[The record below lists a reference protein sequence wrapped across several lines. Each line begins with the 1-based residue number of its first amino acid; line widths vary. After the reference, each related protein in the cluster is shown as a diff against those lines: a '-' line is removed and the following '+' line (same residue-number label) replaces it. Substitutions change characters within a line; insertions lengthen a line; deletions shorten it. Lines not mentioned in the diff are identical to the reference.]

1 MINRIFTLFKIAR
14 KLAKSD
20 ALKILSKHYD
30 IPFIIKFLSGILS
43 ISFSKEDDVNKSLND
58 KQQLCKSIESM
69 GPTFIKLG
77 QFLATRPDI
86 IGEELSVQLE
96 KLQDKLPAFE
106 NSIAKKIIEKSLGET
121 TNRSITNLS
130 EPIAAAS
137 IAQVHKAQIDDSG
150 VIKDVAIKILRPNIK
165 KTFNDEIDALMLLA
179 YFIENTLKKTK
190 RLRLVEV
197 VYLLKEITNHEMD
210 LRFEA
215 AAANEYAENTKN
227 DLGFNVPK
235 IYWSF
240 TSDEVLT
247 LDWID
252 GISIREKNLMEKKN
266 IQVNEIAS
274 NIIQHFLRQAVRDGF
289 FLFVLFGALLETA
302 GGGQYFLD
310 LAFAMVG
317 KMRGGPAK
325 AAILGSG
332 MTGMISGSSVANTVT
347 TGTFTIPIMKKT
359 GFSKEKA
366 GAIEV
371 SSSVNGQIM
380 PPVMGAAAFV
390 MASFIGVTYFEVVK
404 HAFLPAVISYIAL
417 FYISHLEAL
426 KLNLKGMTEE
436 DVPNLR
442 KTFLSGLHFLIPI
455 FVLIYLLT
463 YLRLTASYS
472 IFYATI
478 ALISVN
484 FLNKI
489 YRSNE
494 NGGLTSS
501 LKLWFNQTVVGFQKG
516 AINMVAVGIAI
527 ATAGV
532 IVGSVASTGLS
543 TNLIIVIESI
553 AKDNVIILI
562 LLTILLCLLLGMGLP
577 TTANYVVVASLMS
590 MVLVD
595 VGNASGYIF
604 PLIAVHLFVFY
615 FGLMADVTPPVGLA
629 SYAAA
634 GISGGDPLKTGIQ
647 AFWYSLR
654 TGILP
659 IVFLFNHELLL
670 MGIENLFHAI
680 VVILTSLTGI
690 LVFTSATQGWFFNKL
705 RWYEIIVFLLVSLS
719 LLSPGFV
726 LNKFYPKYDFQDLRN
741 SNKLLFEPEKEIHI
755 KVTRYSEYGER
766 YKLFVIEKNIFDK
779 KFNLK
784 DYGIDIVEKNNQI
797 MVDNLKWNGAAKKA
811 GFEMDDVLNEL
822 KVENLDR
829 PNKSLVYPFAFI
841 LLIVFGYL
849 NYKRK

>member
-1 MINRIFTLFKIAR
+1 MNQNISTDIENKISEDLSPTRNLRGLHLKVVVAIAIVWTLFQLWYASPFPFMFDIGMFRGLPARAIHLGFALTLTFLIFPISKSKKI
-14 KLAKSD
+14 SIID
-20 ALKILSKHYD
+20 ILISLVAAFCCLYIYFFYD
-30 IPFIIKFLSGILS
+30 QLVDRGGFLLNISLSQNINIPIELIIGISGIL
-43 ISFSKEDDVNKSLND
+43 ILLE
-58 KQQLCKSIESM
+58 
-69 GPTFIKLG
+69 
-77 QFLATRPDI
+77 ATRRVIGKPLAIIAIIFLLFSYFGQYAPDMI
-86 IGEELSVQLE
+86 SHGGLSL
-96 KLQDKLPAFE
+96 
-106 NSIAKKIIEKSLGET
+106 
-121 TNRSITNLS
+121 
-130 EPIAAAS
+130 
-137 IAQVHKAQIDDSG
+137 
-150 VIKDVAIKILRPNIK
+150 
-165 KTFNDEIDALMLLA
+165 
-179 YFIENTLKKTK
+179 K
-190 RLRLVEV
+190 RLVGFQWF
-197 VYLLKEITNHEMD
+197 D
-210 LRFEA
+210 QEA
-215 AAANEYAENTKN
+215 I
-227 DLGFNVPK
+227 F
-235 IYWSF
+235 
-240 TSDEVLT
+240 
-247 LDWID
+247 
-252 GISIREKNLMEKKN
+252 GIPIGVSVDFI
-266 IQVNEIAS
+266 
-274 NIIQHFLRQAVRDGF
+274 

-302 GGGQYFLD
+302 GGGKYFLD

-426 KLNLKGMTEE
+426 KLNLKGMEE
-436 DVPNLR
+436 KDVPHLK
-442 KTFLSGLHFLIPI
+442 KTFLAGLHFLIPI
-455 FVLIYLLT
+455 FVLIYLLVV
-463 YLRLTASYS
+463 LRFTASYS

-478 ALISVN
+478 ALILVN
-484 FLNKI
+484 LVNKLFTL
-489 YRSNE
+489 RKETNFKE
-494 NGGLTSS
+494 A
-501 LKLWFNQTVVGFQKG
+501 LKIWFNQTIIGFEKG

-532 IVGSVASTGLS
+532 IVGAVGSTGLS

-562 LLTILLCLLLGMGLP
+562 FLTIILCLLLGMGLP
-577 TTANYVVVASLMS
+577 TTANYVVVASLMA

-595 VGNASGYIF
+595 VGNASGFVF

-634 GISGGDPLKTGIQ
+634 AISGGDPLKTGVQ

-670 MGIENLFHAI
+670 IGIENIWHALL
-680 VVILTSLTGI
+680 VILTSLIGI
-690 LVFTSATQGWFFNKL
+690 LVFTAATQRWFFNKL
-705 RWYEIIVFLLVSLS
+705 RWYEIIIFLFISIS
-719 LLSPGFV
+719 LLSPDFI
-726 LNKFYPKYDFQDLRN
+726 LNKFYPKYNYKDINQIQ
-741 SNKLLFEPEKEIHI
+741 LLELDPKKEVRF
-755 KVTRYSEYGER
+755 KVTRPSEYGER
-766 YKLFVIEKNIFDK
+766 YKLFVIEKNTFET
-779 KFNLK
+779 KFNL
-784 DYGIDIVEKNNQI
+784 DEYGISLIKEEKRIV
-797 MVDNLKWNGAAKKA
+797 VDTLKWNGKAKKS
-811 GFEMDDVLNEL
+811 GFETGDFISEL

-829 PNKSLVYPFAFI
+829 PNKRIIYPLAI
-841 LLIVFGYL
+841 LLLIIFGYL
-849 NYKRK
+849 NYRRKN